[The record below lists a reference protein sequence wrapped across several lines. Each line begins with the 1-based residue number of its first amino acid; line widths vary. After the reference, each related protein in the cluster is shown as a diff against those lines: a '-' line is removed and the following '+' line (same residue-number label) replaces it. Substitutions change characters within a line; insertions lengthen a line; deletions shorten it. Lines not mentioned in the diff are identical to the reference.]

1 MVIVTRR
8 HLEQAAATYKDAA
21 TELTAWAI
29 IVSKVRWKSF
39 EEVRAS
45 FPDADAAR
53 GFIVFNVRHNLYRL
67 ITHIHYAKDDPN
79 KGSTR
84 GHCYIR
90 SFLTH
95 AEYNNPGTRSS
106 VHDTSR

>member
-8 HLEQAAATYKDAA
+8 HLERAAVRYKDAVK
-21 TELTAWAI
+21 EIRAWAI
-29 IVSKVRWKSF
+29 IVSKVRWRDF
-39 EEVRAS
+39 EEVRAT
-45 FPDADAAR
+45 FPDADTAH
-53 GFIVFNVRHNLYRL
+53 GFVVFTVRHNRYRL
-67 ITHIHYAKDDPN
+67 ITHIHYAKDDPH

-95 AEYNNPGTRSS
+95 AECNNPAIWDKEFGL
-106 VHDTSR
+106 

>member
-1 MVIVTRR
+1 MVLVTRR
-8 HLEQAAATYKDAA
+8 HLERAAAKYKDAA
-21 TELTAWAI
+21 NELKAWAV
-29 IVSKVRWKSF
+29 IVDKVRWRSF
-39 EEVRAS
+39 AEVRAS
-45 FPDADAAR
+45 FPDADAAH
-53 GFIVFNVRHNLYRL
+53 GYVIFNVRHNRYRL

-95 AEYNNPGTRSS
+95 AEYNNFANWDKEFGS
-106 VHDTSR
+106 

>member
-8 HLEQAAATYKDAA
+8 HLERAAAKYRDAEK
-21 TELTAWAI
+21 ELKAWAV
-29 IVSKVRWKSF
+29 IVDKVRWRSF
-39 EEVRAS
+39 AEVRAS
-45 FPDADAAR
+45 FPDADAAH
-53 GFIVFNVRHNLYRL
+53 GYVVFNVRHNRYRL
-67 ITHIHYAKDDPN
+67 ITHIHYAKDDPS

-95 AEYNNPGTRSS
+95 AEYNNPANWDKEFGS
-106 VHDTSR
+106 